1 LERGQGSIVEHFPS
15 IHEAVGSIPSTRKK
29 RKKERRK
36 EGALV
41 VFSFLNKVW
50 CVDQ

>member
-1 LERGQGSIVEHFPS
+1 MSQYNVAGFWEGRKIRERET
-15 IHEAVGSIPSTRKK
+15 ERKK